1 MEAQKHV
8 DKKMDFKVSACIRNK
23 TITDGLKYSLA
34 TGNWGEQQKV
44 FDAKPGVSQVLNR
57 LSYASTLSH
66 LRRVNSPTGRDGK
79 IAKPRQLHATTWG
92 MICPAETPEG
102 QAVGLVKNLSLMS
115 YISVGSPMQPILE
128 FLEEWS
134 METLSEISS
143 DSIQKNTKIFV
154 NGCWVGIHREPAD
167 LIKTLRSLRREM
179 DIIVSEVSMV
189 RDIREREIKIYT
201 DAGRISRPLLIVDET
216 NQKLLLKQ
224 KHIETT
230 DTGENQYSWEFL
242 VANGI
247 VEYIDCLEEETLMIC
262 MYPEELKGYGY
273 SPDNNAIQ
281 YCSTYTHCEIHPSM
295 ILGVC
300 ASIIPFPDHN
310 QSPRNTYQS
319 AMGKQAIGVFI
330 TNFNA
335 RMDTMGV
342 VLFYPQKPLCV
353 TRSMEFLRFSELPA
367 GMNAIVAIMTYTG
380 YNQED
385 SIILSYA
392 SVDRGYQRCIYYRG
406 YRDVETKNNDGK
418 EYFEIPDRDITSG
431 IRHSNYMKLDVDG
444 LIEPG
449 CRVSGE
455 DVLIGK
461 TLDIIENDDAPQ
473 EAKKYKRSDCSILA
487 KPTEQ
492 SIVDQVMLSENVEG
506 YRFAR
511 IRLRSIRVPE
521 IGDKFASRHGQ
532 KGTNGIMYRM
542 EDMPFTAEGV
552 CPDKIINPHAIP
564 SRMTIGHLFECLT
577 SKVAAIKGEIGDATP
592 FNDAV
597 NVSAVSKLLHQ
608 YGFESSSASTWYCNG
623 KGYGLPRDE
632 RA

>member
-1 MEAQKHV
+1 
-8 DKKMDFKVSACIRNK
+8 
-23 TITDGLKYSLA
+23 
-34 TGNWGEQQKV
+34 
-44 FDAKPGVSQVLNR
+44 
-57 LSYASTLSH
+57 
-66 LRRVNSPTGRDGK
+66 
-79 IAKPRQLHATTWG
+79 
-92 MICPAETPEG
+92 
-102 QAVGLVKNLSLMS
+102 MS
-115 YISVGSPMQPILE
+115 YISVGSQTQPILE

-134 METLSEISS
+134 METLNDISS
-143 DSIQKNTKIFV
+143 LAIKDNTKIFV
-154 NGCWVGIHREPAD
+154 NGCWVGIHRDPAL
-167 LIKTLRSLRREM
+167 LIKTLRQLRREM
-179 DIIVSEVSMV
+179 DVIVSEVSMV
-189 RDIREREIKIYT
+189 RDIREREIRIYT
-201 DAGRISRPLLIVDET
+201 DAGRISRPLLIVDEDQ
-216 NQKLLLKQ
+216 QKLLLKKGHLAKQ
-224 KHIETT
+224 P
-230 DTGENQYSWEFL
+230 DGSNENCYTWEYL
-242 VANGI
+242 VAEGV

-262 MYPEELKGYGY
+262 MGPYELKGYECNA
-273 SPDNNAIQ
+273 NNELQ
-281 YCSTYTHCEIHPSM
+281 YCESYTHCEIHPSM

-319 AMGKQAIGVFI
+319 AMGKQAVGVFI
-330 TNFNA
+330 TNFMS

-342 VLFYPQKPLCV
+342 ILFYPQKPLCV

-406 YRDVETKNNDGK
+406 YRDVEKKEMDSR
-418 EYFEIPDRDITSG
+418 EYFEIPDRQTTAG
-431 IRHSNYMKLDVDG
+431 IRHSNYEKLDVDG

-449 CRVSGE
+449 ARVSGA

-461 TLDIIENDDAPQ
+461 TLDLVEQEDAPPD
-473 EAKKYKRSDCSILA
+473 AKKYVRQDCSIFA

-506 YRFAR
+506 YRFCR
-511 IRLRSIRVPE
+511 IRLRSIRIPE

-542 EDMPFTAEGV
+542 EDMPFSCEGV
-552 CPDKIINPHAIP
+552 CPDKIVNPHAIP

-597 NVSAVSKLLHQ
+597 HVQAVSEFLHRYMFEQ
-608 YGFESSSASTWYCNG
+608 RGNEVMYCGFTGRKNCTQVFFGPTYYQRLKHMRLGRFGVYLRES
-623 KGYGLPRDE
+623 
-632 RA
+632 

>member
-1 MEAQKHV
+1 MQTL
-8 DKKMDFKVSACIRNK
+8 K
-23 TITDGLKYSLA
+23 TPFS
-34 TGNWGEQQKV
+34 
-44 FDAKPGVSQVLNR
+44 
-57 LSYASTLSH
+57 
-66 LRRVNSPTGRDGK
+66 
-79 IAKPRQLHATTWG
+79 
-92 MICPAETPEG
+92 
-102 QAVGLVKNLSLMS
+102 MS

-201 DAGRISRPLLIVDET
+201 DAGRISRPLLIVDEA

-224 KHIETT
+224 KHIQTAE
-230 DTGENQYSWEFL
+230 TGENTYSWEYL

-273 SPDNNAIQ
+273 SQDHNSIQ

-431 IRHSNYMKLDVDG
+431 EYF
-444 LIEPG
+444 
-449 CRVSGE
+449 
-455 DVLIGK
+455 
-461 TLDIIENDDAPQ
+461 
-473 EAKKYKRSDCSILA
+473 YFLA
-487 KPTEQ
+487 
-492 SIVDQVMLSENVEG
+492 
-506 YRFAR
+506 
-511 IRLRSIRVPE
+511 
-521 IGDKFASRHGQ
+521 
-532 KGTNGIMYRM
+532 
-542 EDMPFTAEGV
+542 
-552 CPDKIINPHAIP
+552 
-564 SRMTIGHLFECLT
+564 
-577 SKVAAIKGEIGDATP
+577 
-592 FNDAV
+592 
-597 NVSAVSKLLHQ
+597 
-608 YGFESSSASTWYCNG
+608 
-623 KGYGLPRDE
+623 
-632 RA
+632 

>member
-1 MEAQKHV
+1 M
-8 DKKMDFKVSACIRNK
+8 
-23 TITDGLKYSLA
+23 G
-34 TGNWGEQQKV
+34 
-44 FDAKPGVSQVLNR
+44 
-57 LSYASTLSH
+57 
-66 LRRVNSPTGRDGK
+66 
-79 IAKPRQLHATTWG
+79 
-92 MICPAETPEG
+92 
-102 QAVGLVKNLSLMS
+102 
-115 YISVGSPMQPILE
+115 ISVGSPMQPILE

-201 DAGRISRPLLIVDET
+201 DAGRISRPLLIVDEA

-224 KHIETT
+224 KHIQTAE
-230 DTGENQYSWEFL
+230 TGENTYSWEYL

-273 SPDNNAIQ
+273 SQ
-281 YCSTYTHCEIHPSM
+281 
-295 ILGVC
+295 
-300 ASIIPFPDHN
+300 DHN

-431 IRHSNYMKLDVDG
+431 IRHSNYQKLDVVG

-449 CRVSGE
+449 CRVSGD

-608 YGFESSSASTWYCNG
+608 YGFESKGNEVVYNGFTGRKNCTQVFFGPTYYQRLKHMVCDKIHSRARGPVQNLNRQPLEGRGRDGGLRFGEMERDCQIAHGASQFLRERLFEVSDPYQVYVCNICG
-623 KGYGLPRDE
+623 NFCTANLKNQNYNCTGCDNKTRISLVRMPYACKLLFQELMSMRIVPRIRVKEGYH
-632 RA
+632 